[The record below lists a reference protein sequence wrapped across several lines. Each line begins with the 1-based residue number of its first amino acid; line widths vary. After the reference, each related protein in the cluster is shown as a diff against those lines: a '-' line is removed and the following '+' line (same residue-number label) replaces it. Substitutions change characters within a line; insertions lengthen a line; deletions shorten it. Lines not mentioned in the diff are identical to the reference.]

1 MRVPV
6 VVGVGQVA
14 NKDPDRIVH
23 PVELI
28 VEAARRALADAGAD
42 VRPLIG
48 AVYSAPL
55 SVFSEARGADLVAEQ
70 LGIGPGERHQSNYS
84 GAGPQHHLARAA
96 AAIADGRLDAAL
108 IVGGIA
114 DASVRNARR
123 RGLEPP
129 SPPTSV
135 WSQGSDGVGS
145 DLTRV
150 LGGWK
155 RPYSAEGAAGAEMPS
170 SYFAVLAS
178 ALAAAAGHDADQHRR
193 WYGELLAPF
202 TAMAATRPDLAW
214 FPEARTPADI
224 ATPTDGNRFVAE
236 PFTKL
241 MCSFPT
247 IDLAAAVIV
256 TSVDVADRLGVPGSA
271 RVHPWSAASAKEH
284 GPPSERAAM
293 HRAEAYALAARTA
306 CEAAGVE
313 PSAIG
318 AFDLYSC
325 FPAAVELGMA
335 AFDIAPVAVA
345 PPVGDAPDAHPA
357 GDATANVRPL
367 TLTGGLPYFG
377 GPGASYALHGIACAV
392 ERCRATD
399 EVVAVGALGGF
410 VDDFGVGLYARAV
423 PDRPFTHADG
433 LRPPESGVVIAR
445 TGDEVAEVIA
455 GTVLHDRDGGPIAAP
470 VIVRLADGSRLGAR
484 AASPSIA
491 ADVAGTTL
499 VGRRVRVSPGL
510 DGQPATWHPV

>member
-1 MRVPV
+1 VAHIPV

-14 NKDPDRIVH
+14 NKDPERIVH

-28 VEAARRALADAGAD
+28 VAAARGALADAGAD
-42 VRPLIG
+42 LRDRIG

-70 LGIGPGERHQSNYS
+70 LGIGRGERHQSTYS
-84 GAGPQHHLARAA
+84 GAGPQHHLANAA
-96 AAIADGRLDAAL
+96 HEIAAGRLDAAL

-114 DASVRNARR
+114 DASVRAARR
-123 RGLEPP
+123 RGIEPP

-135 WSQGSDGVGS
+135 WSQGSDGVGAS
-145 DLTRV
+145 LTRV
-150 LGGWK
+150 LSAW
-155 RPYSAEGAAGAEMPS
+155 RHPYCAEAAAGAQMPS

-178 ALAAAAGHDADQHRR
+178 ALAAAAAHDAGEHRT

-202 TAMAATRPDLAW
+202 TAVAATRPDLAW
-214 FPEARTPADI
+214 FPEPRAPADI
-224 ATPTDGNRFVAE
+224 STPTDDNRFVAE

-256 TSVDVADRLGVPGSA
+256 TSVDVADRLGIPDSA
-271 RVHPWSAASAKEH
+271 RVYPWAAASAKEH

-293 HRAEAYALAARTA
+293 HRSEAYALAARTA
-306 CEAAGVE
+306 CQSAGVA
-313 PSAIG
+313 PSDIG

-335 AFDIAPVAVA
+335 AFDVA
-345 PPVGDAPDAHPA
+345 PGDR
-357 GDATANVRPL
+357 RPL

-392 ERCRATD
+392 ERCRTTD
-399 EVVAVGALGGF
+399 DVVAVGALGGF
-410 VDDFGVGLYARAV
+410 VDDFGVGLYSRAV
-423 PDRPFTHADG
+423 PQRPFAHAG
-433 LRPPESGVVIAR
+433 SLRPPASGVLIAR
-445 TGDEVAEVIA
+445 RGDEVAEVIA
-455 GTVLHDRDGGPIAAP
+455 GTVLHDRDAGPVEAP
-470 VIVRLADGSRLGAR
+470 VIVRLANGARLGAK
-484 AASPSIA
+484 AASAAIA
-491 ADVAGTTL
+491 AEVAGTTL
-499 VGRRVRVSPGL
+499 VGRRVRIRP
-510 DGQPATWHPV
+510 DGDDANVWLPTE

>member
-1 MRVPV
+1 MPHIPV

-28 VEAARRALADAGAD
+28 VQAAKNALADAGAD
-42 VRPLIG
+42 LRDVIG
-48 AVYSAPL
+48 AVCSAPL

-70 LGIGPGERHQSNYS
+70 LGIGRGERHQSTYS
-84 GAGPQHHLARAA
+84 GAGPQHHVANAAREIAA
-96 AAIADGRLDAAL
+96 GRLDAAL

-114 DASVRNARR
+114 DASVRAARR
-123 RGLEPP
+123 RGVEPP

-145 DLTRV
+145 SLTRV
-150 LGGWK
+150 LGSW
-155 RPYSAEGAAGAEMPS
+155 RHPYSAEGAAGAQMPS

-178 ALAAAAGHDADQHRR
+178 ALAAAAGHDANEHRR

-202 TAMAATRPDLAW
+202 TAVAATRPDLAW
-214 FPEARTPADI
+214 FPERRGAAEISTPD
-224 ATPTDGNRFVAE
+224 DDNRFVAE

-256 TSVDVADRLGVPGSA
+256 TSVEVADRFGIPESV
-271 RVHPWSAASAKEH
+271 RVYPWAAASAKEH

-293 HRAEAYALAARTA
+293 HRSEAYALAAHTA
-306 CEAAGVE
+306 CESAGLA
-313 PSAIG
+313 PSDIS

-325 FPAAVELGMA
+325 FPAAVEIGMA
-335 AFDIAPVAVA
+335 AFDIAP
-345 PPVGDAPDAHPA
+345 GDR
-357 GDATANVRPL
+357 RPL

-377 GPGASYALHGIACAV
+377 GPGASYALHGIVCAA

-399 EVVAVGALGGF
+399 DVVAVGALGGF
-410 VDDFGVGLYARAV
+410 VDDFGVGLYSRAV
-423 PDRPFTHADG
+423 PERLFAYTES
-433 LRPPESGVVIAR
+433 LRPPTFDVVIAR
-445 TGDEVAEVIA
+445 TGDEVAEVVA
-455 GTVLHDRDGGPIAAP
+455 ATVLHDRDAGPVAAP
-470 VIVRLADGSRLGAR
+470 VIVRLADGSRLGAK
-484 AASPSIA
+484 AASASIA
-491 ADVAGTTL
+491 AEVAGVSL
-499 VGRRVRVSPGL
+499 VGRRVRVRTEGDAAVWLP
-510 DGQPATWHPV
+510 T

>member
-1 MRVPV
+1 MAHTPV
-6 VVGVGQVA
+6 IVGVGQVA

-28 VEAARRALADAGAD
+28 VEAARSAFADAGTD
-42 VRPLIG
+42 LRDRIG

-70 LGIGPGERHQSNYS
+70 LGFGVGQRHQSSYS
-84 GAGPQHHLARAA
+84 GAGPQHHLGHAA
-96 AAIADGRLDAAL
+96 SEIAAGRLDAAL

-114 DASVRNARR
+114 DSSVRAARS
-123 RGLEPP
+123 RGIEPP

-135 WSQGSDGVGS
+135 WSQGSEGVGS

-150 LGGWK
+150 LGTWH
-155 RPYSAEGAAGAEMPS
+155 RPYSAEGAAGAQMPS

-178 ALAAAAGHDADQHRR
+178 ALAAAAGHDADAHRG

-202 TAMAATRPDLAW
+202 TAVAASRPEVAW
-214 FPEARTPADI
+214 FPQFRPATEI
-224 ATPTDGNRFVAE
+224 ATPTDDNRFVAE

-247 IDLAAAVIV
+247 IDLAAAVLV
-256 TSVDVADRLGVPGSA
+256 TSVEVADRLGVQAAARVFPWASASA
-271 RVHPWSAASAKEH
+271 REH
-284 GPPSERAAM
+284 GPPSERRAM
-293 HRAEAYALAARTA
+293 HHPEAYALAAASA
-306 CEAAGVE
+306 CESAGIS
-313 PSAIG
+313 PGDIG

-325 FPAAVELGMA
+325 FPAAVEIGMA
-335 AFDIAPVAVA
+335 AFDIE
-345 PPVGDAPDAHPA
+345 PDDP
-357 GDATANVRPL
+357 RPL

-392 ERCRATD
+392 ERCRTTN

-410 VDDFGVGLYARAV
+410 VDDFGVGLYSRAEPRRAFASV
-423 PDRPFTHADG
+423 DS
-433 LRPPESGVVIAR
+433 LRPPASDVVIAH

-455 GTVLHDRDGGPIAAP
+455 ATVLHDRDAGPVAAP
-470 VIVRLADGSRLGAR
+470 VVVRLADGSRLGAR
-484 AASPSIA
+484 AADPALA
-491 ADVAGTTL
+491 AEVSGQTL
-499 VGRRVRVSPGL
+499 VGRHVRVR
-510 DGQPATWHPV
+510 PAGNGAVWLPS